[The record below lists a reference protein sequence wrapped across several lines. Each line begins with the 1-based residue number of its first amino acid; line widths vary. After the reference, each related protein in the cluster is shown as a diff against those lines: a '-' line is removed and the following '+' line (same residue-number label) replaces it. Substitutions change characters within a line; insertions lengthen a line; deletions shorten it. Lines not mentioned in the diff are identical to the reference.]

1 MKKLLFSTFAA
12 SALLLAGCSNDPE
25 VASTEA
31 GRIREAELY
40 EAMKDEPLQSGM
52 TVGETVLQKL
62 LMEDIF
68 EHTYGDQVTDED
80 VDEEFATS
88 AEQFGS
94 VEDYESLLEMQ
105 GMDVDYIKDNIRLS
119 LLIRAAVE
127 DSVEVTDEEVESLYE
142 EQTPDYTAQHILVE
156 DEDVAKDIIAQLDD
170 GADFAELVE
179 EYSTDPG
186 SLETEGKYTFSEGE
200 MVPEFEEAVDALE
213 VDETTSEPVKTDNGY
228 HVIRRL
234 ELEYAPL
241 EDQREDL
248 EAQIL
253 DNYTNDDQ
261 FMSELVSKLAKEAN
275 VQIADDDLK
284 GAMSAYMPQDEEEEP
299 ADDTEELPAEESDD
313 QTDEDADTE
322 ENTDAEEDAD
332 TNAAEET
339 DSEESSDSE

>member
-313 QTDEDADTE
+313 QTDEDAETE